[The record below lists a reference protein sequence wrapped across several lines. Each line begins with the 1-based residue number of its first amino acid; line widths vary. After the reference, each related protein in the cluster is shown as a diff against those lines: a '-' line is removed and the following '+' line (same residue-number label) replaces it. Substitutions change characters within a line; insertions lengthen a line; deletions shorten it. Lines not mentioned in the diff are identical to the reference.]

1 MEQLVNAFTAWITI
15 VLEALGAVVGGTIEL
30 FETPA
35 SMIGL
40 PAEIFAAALLCLVL
54 IALWRTM
61 SRFIM

>member
-1 MEQLVNAFTAWITI
+1 MEQLVNALSAWFTIF
-15 VLEALGAVVGGTIEL
+15 LDALGSVIGGTIKL

-40 PAEIFAAALLCLVL
+40 PAEIFAAALLCLLL
-54 IALWRTM
+54 IVLWRTM